1 MPEPIMTTA
10 HESGGLRG
18 RRVLV
23 TGGSKGVGR
32 AVASRLAAAG
42 ATVVAA
48 ARKDPG
54 NLPPAVQFVSADL
67 STADGCARLATA
79 ATDLLGG
86 IDVLINNVGAGTPP
100 PDGLLSASD
109 DIWEQ
114 TLQLNLLASVRLDRA
129 VLPEMIARGSGAII
143 HVTSVGAYFPV
154 GPDAPYQAA
163 KAALSTYSK
172 ALANEFS
179 GRGVR
184 VNRISPGL
192 IANDS
197 ISALLAR
204 STHGAPD
211 DPTAQM
217 LEEWVRGIPLGRP
230 GQPGEV
236 ADLITFLV
244 SDQAAWIT
252 GSDFR
257 IDGGSFQA
265 V

>member
-1 MPEPIMTTA
+1 MPEPITTTA
-10 HESGGLRG
+10 RELDGLRG

-23 TGGSKGVGR
+23 TGGSKGIGR
-32 AVASRLAAAG
+32 AVASRLAAVG

-48 ARKDPG
+48 ARKEPES
-54 NLPPAVQFVSADL
+54 LPPGVNFISADL
-67 STADGCARLATA
+67 GTADGCAELVTA

-86 IDVLINNVGAGTPP
+86 VDALINNVGAGTPP

-129 VLPEMIARGSGAII
+129 VLPGMIARGSGAII
-143 HVTSVGAYFPV
+143 HVTSVGAYLPI

-172 ALANEFS
+172 ALANEFAA
-179 GRGVR
+179 RGVR

-192 IANDS
+192 IANDA
-197 ISALLAR
+197 ISALLGQPA
-204 STHGAPD
+204 HGGPD
-211 DPTAQM
+211 DPAAQT
-217 LEEWVRGIPLGRP
+217 LQNWVGGIPLGRP
-230 GQPGEV
+230 GQPAEV
-236 ADLITFLV
+236 ADLVTFLV
-244 SDQAAWIT
+244 SDHAAWIT